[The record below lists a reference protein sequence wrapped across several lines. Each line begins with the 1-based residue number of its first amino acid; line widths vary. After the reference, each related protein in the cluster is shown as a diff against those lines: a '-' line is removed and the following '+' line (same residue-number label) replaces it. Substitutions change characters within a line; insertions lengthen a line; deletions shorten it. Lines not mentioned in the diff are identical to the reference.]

1 MARPALLASLAV
13 GSDLDPG
20 GAGKR
25 RARVL
30 GLVGADVARRVPHAA
45 RRKQWILAGVAA
57 GVACALGLVALRVEI
72 LRTRYELARL
82 ADEEAELLE
91 ARSALLVE
99 VRELRHPERLARL
112 AARRGFK
119 PPDRVIHLAEPTP
132 RAAEGTRP

>member
-1 MARPALLASLAV
+1 VTAQPARLAV
-13 GSDLDPG
+13 VRAPG
-20 GAGKR
+20 GTGSR
-25 RARVL
+25 GARVL
-30 GLVGADVARRVPHAA
+30 GLVGADVARGRPRGG
-45 RRKQWILAGVAA
+45 RRNLWLLACVAA

-112 AARRGFK
+112 AASRGFG
-119 PPDRVIHLAEPTP
+119 PPERVIQLDEP
-132 RAAEGTRP
+132 AARGTRP

>member
-1 MARPALLASLAV
+1 MARPALPAMQRGPGPV
-13 GSDLDPG
+13 GST
-20 GAGKR
+20 

-30 GLVGADVARRVPHAA
+30 GLVGADVARGSQRSG
-45 RRKQWILAGVAA
+45 RRNQWLLALVAA
-57 GVACALGLVALRVEI
+57 SVACCLGLVALRVEI

-82 ADEEAELLE
+82 AEEEAGLLE

-119 PPDRVIHLAEPTP
+119 PSERVIHLAEPAP
-132 RAAEGTRP
+132 RAPAEPRP

>member
-1 MARPALLASLAV
+1 MARPALLAV
-13 GSDLDPG
+13 QRGPGS
-20 GAGKR
+20 AGSA

-30 GLVGADVARRVPHAA
+30 GLVGADVARGS
-45 RRKQWILAGVAA
+45 RRATRRNQWILAAVAA
-57 GVACALGLVALRVEI
+57 GVAGALVFVALRVEI

-112 AARRGFK
+112 AERRGFA
-119 PPDRVIHLAEPTP
+119 PPERVIRLAEPP
-132 RAAEGTRP
+132 IPVRRARP

>member
-1 MARPALLASLAV
+1 MAQPARLAV
-13 GSDLDPG
+13 GRAPRAVGSR
-20 GAGKR
+20 A
-25 RARVL
+25 ARVL
-30 GLVGADVARRVPHAA
+30 GLVGADVAGSRPRAG
-45 RRKQWILAGVAA
+45 RGNLWLLALVAA

-72 LRTRYELARL
+72 LRTRYELAHL

-119 PPDRVIHLAEPTP
+119 PPERVIRLGEP
-132 RAAEGTRP
+132 AAGSTRGARP